1 MDFLKYIDFFNI
13 KFYFYTNNQP
23 NYQNV
28 FGGIMNLIYII
39 SCILIFIFFSYEDL
53 TQLNPITTV
62 SEISDSEAKIINLKE
77 EKIWIPFRMVTYE
90 NRLINHK
97 GILHIEPY
105 FIEGKYNNNN
115 QMDLHYHLLNYKLC
129 NETSMANKPN
139 NYRINA
145 DLNELYCIDHDD
157 ILFGGSWNSGFINYI
172 ELNLYLCDENIYFNS
187 SDPRCENAYN
197 LLKKLN
203 SSILFEFYYPVVQF
217 QPRNFEIPVAIIYKN
232 LYYRL
237 STYSHKIEKIF
248 IHEHILSDDR
258 NMLTNNY
265 KNISCWGVSYLY
277 GDDYYLPEKF
287 DPVAKSN
294 SSVVY
299 SLNIY
304 MDNGFVYYTRSYK
317 KLFLIFSDVFP
328 LFKFLL
334 YFMKHF
340 TKHIKMSLTKS
351 KLTSL
356 IFECKEIKPKKLVVN
371 KVEEVN
377 KNNNL
382 QSESMI
388 VESKQS
394 KDNKENPIKDIN
406 LSNNFLSINIYNLNN
421 KDNNYCKK
429 KIKEEN
435 KENKYFNNR
444 SNVFLNEENQISI
457 LNKKDIISVN
467 KINKSTLHESLK
479 TKTSPKKI
487 RRKKTEHLF
496 PIYYFFLDFFLDKL
510 IHPQR
515 FFCLPRE
522 YFTVYNFMCQIY
534 DISTHIILFK
544 QFNSLNKLI
553 KEKIYENHEVCPAK
567 PYNKINLGD
576 ENKIEKINKDLKS
589 NKSILFSNNL
599 L

>member
-1 MDFLKYIDFFNI
+1 MDFIKYIDFFNI

-39 SCILIFIFFSYEDL
+39 GCILIFIFFSYDDL

-129 NETSMANKPN
+129 NETSMAKKPN

-145 DLNELYCIDHDD
+145 ALNELYCIDQDD
-157 ILFGGSWNSGFINYI
+157 LLFGGSWNSGFIYYI
-172 ELNLYLCDENIYFNS
+172 EINLYLCDENIYFNS
-187 SDPRCENAYN
+187 SDPRCEKVGN

-217 QPRNFEIPVAIIYKN
+217 QPRNIEIPVAIIYKN

-237 STYSHKIEKIF
+237 STYSHKVEKIF
-248 IHEHILSDDR
+248 IHEHILSDDK
-258 NMLTNNY
+258 NMLSNNY
-265 KNISCWGVSYLY
+265 KNSSFWGVSYRY
-277 GDDYYLPEKF
+277 GDDYYLPDKY

-294 SSVVY
+294 SNIVY

-304 MDNGFVYYTRSYK
+304 MDNGFVYYTRTYK

-334 YFMKHF
+334 YFMKNF
-340 TKHIKMSLTKS
+340 TQHIKMSLTKG
-351 KLTSL
+351 KLASL
-356 IFECKEIKPKKLVVN
+356 IFECKEIKPKKVFAN
-371 KVEEVN
+371 KVEEIN

-406 LSNNFLSINIYNLNN
+406 LNNNFLSINIYNLNN

-467 KINKSTLHESLK
+467 KNNKSTLYESLK
-479 TKTSPKKI
+479 NKTSPKKI
-487 RRKKTEHLF
+487 RRKKTEYLF
-496 PIYYFFLDFFLDKL
+496 PNYYFFLDYFLDKL
-510 IHPQR
+510 IHPQK
-515 FFCLPRE
+515 FFCLPKE

-544 QFNSLNKLI
+544 QFNSLDKLI
-553 KEKIYENHEVCPAK
+553 KEKIYENDEVCPSK
-567 PYNKINLGD
+567 PYNKINIGD
-576 ENKIEKINKDLKS
+576 EKKIEKINKDLKG